1 MKMSDR
7 PLDGV
12 AENPLEKYPQ
22 VAAGNA
28 GRTGRAIDTLLL
40 CGWGAVS
47 GQILSDKDFGPSN

>member
-12 AENPLEKYPQ
+12 AENPLEKSLQ

-40 CGWGAVS
+40 CGLQLLA
-47 GQILSDKDFGPSN
+47 LSPKR

>member
-40 CGWGAVS
+40 CVS
-47 GQILSDKDFGPSN
+47 DSNKTNCVYQR